1 MRYNTVLTVPQA
13 AERAGKDPETIRRWI
28 RARRLRAE
36 KVGTQGVIEEGDLDA
51 LLGDD
56 ANVALHLASGD
67 LFGRVT
73 DDLVAPALL
82 WSEVASAVR
91 RGVSTGRVSADLGQL
106 TLERV
111 LTAGI
116 HRRAGDELYRRAVD
130 VATRVGWS
138 TSYDAEYVALAQI
151 ERARLVTFDGGIRVR
166 AAAFVEVVDL
176 VDVLA

>member
-1 MRYNTVLTVPQA
+1 MGPDRP
-13 AERAGKDPETIRRWI
+13 RGS
-28 RARRLRAE
+28 
-36 KVGTQGVIEEGDLDA
+36 GGA
-51 LLGDD
+51 LIVVD

-73 DDLVAPALL
+73 DELVAPALL

-91 RGVSTGRVSADLGQL
+91 RGVSTGRVSADLGRS

-116 HRRAGDELYRRAVD
+116 RRRAGDELYRRAVE

-138 TSYDAEYVALAQI
+138 KSYDAEYVALAQI
-151 ERARLVTFDGGIRVR
+151 ERARLVTFDGRVRVR
-166 AAAFVEVVDL
+166 AASFVEVVD
-176 VDVLA
+176 VADVLA